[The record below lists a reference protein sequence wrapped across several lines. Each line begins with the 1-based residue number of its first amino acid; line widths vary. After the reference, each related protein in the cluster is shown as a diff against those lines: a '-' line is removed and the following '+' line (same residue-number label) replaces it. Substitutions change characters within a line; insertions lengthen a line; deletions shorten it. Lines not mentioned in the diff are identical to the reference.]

1 MSASLSSLVYNLSEI
16 NKKESINQLIKKFL
30 NIYKFY
36 QYINLNTFPLLL
48 RKGVYPHEYM
58 DSWEKLN
65 EVSLPDEKSFYSNL
79 NLESITDEDYA
90 HAQNAWKVFKITNL
104 GEYHDLYVQSD
115 TLLLANVFENFRGG
129 CINTYKLDPAHF
141 LSAPWLVWHACLIK
155 AGVKL
160 ELFTDN
166 DIPAGIRC
174 LWEISIRSPLRETSQ
189 RPFRNISKEMTFL
202 RRL

>member
-90 HAQNAWKVFKITNL
+90 HAQNVWKVFKIKNL
-104 GEYHDLYVQSD
+104 SEYHDLYVQSD
-115 TLLLANVFENFRGG
+115 TLLLSNVFENFRGG

-141 LSAPWLVWHACLIK
+141 LSAP
-155 AGVKL
+155 
-160 ELFTDN
+160 
-166 DIPAGIRC
+166 
-174 LWEISIRSPLRETSQ
+174 
-189 RPFRNISKEMTFL
+189 
-202 RRL
+202 